1 MQVSLRE
8 EFHLKTGE
16 LTRLRG
22 DQVARDWLVLIE
34 QCERSWKDEFA
45 VRRSK
50 KFAVLLGSQ
59 GQRRRRA
66 LSWEA
71 INDLR
76 KYILDCKRVNEI
88 TSREKD
94 SGLRIGENSLEK
106 DMDGEKNQEE
116 LVMHESN

>member
-1 MQVSLRE
+1 MQVSLGE

-22 DQVARDWLVLIE
+22 DQVIRDWLVLIE
-34 QCERSWKDEFA
+34 QCERIWKDELA

-50 KFAVLLGSQ
+50 KFAVSLGSQ

-66 LSWEA
+66 LSREA
-71 INDLR
+71 IDDLR
-76 KYILDCKRVNEI
+76 ITKYISDCKRVNEI

-94 SGLRIGENSLEK
+94 SGLGIGENSLEK
-106 DMDGEKNQEE
+106 DMDEEKNQEE
-116 LVMHESN
+116 S